1 MISTDDDTK
10 GASPLRIALK
20 LIVMA
25 LCIICIGWTIHDFI
39 LMINP
44 PMSKEDAALAEYPA
58 KDLPQDERVP
68 DTATIG
74 ASTFTAP
81 DGGDDP
87 LAVEI
92 PVTITNENERAL
104 YPNEW
109 FVVAV
114 SQDGR
119 YLDADTV
126 TKNDLSGQDTT
137 TLRRAGDEW
146 RPNWIRPGDSMTTYT
161 TCGVPGGT
169 PLTVQVFDIYAQK
182 TIATETFDI
191 P

>member
-1 MISTDDDTK
+1 MISTK
-10 GASPLRIALK
+10 GTGPLRIDLN
-20 LIVMA
+20 LIAMV
-25 LCIICIGWTIHDFI
+25 LSFIVLGWGIHNFY

-44 PMSKEDAALAEYPA
+44 LMNKEDAALAEYPA

-74 ASTFTAP
+74 APTFTVS
-81 DGGDDP
+81 DNGVDP

-109 FVVAV
+109 FQVMV

-119 YLDADTV
+119 FLYTDTV
-126 TKNDLSGQDTT
+126 TENDRGDQNATAM
-137 TLRRAGDEW
+137 RRPGDKW
-146 RPNWIRPGDSMTTYT
+146 SPDWIRPGDSMTTYT

-169 PLTVQVFDIYAQK
+169 PLTVQVFDVYAQK
-182 TIATETFDI
+182 TIATETIGI